1 MGSPSDNLEPEPEF
15 DDGDMSGFSYEEV
28 PSQPAWLPPD
38 DRLWRHPSEWWE
50 SDKSTASGNRSAA
63 PTRLR
68 PGSNELGRFLVT
80 GVVAGLVAALV
91 VSGLATA
98 EGWWTGRTIVRPGAT
113 TATSVVSLSAQAN
126 SPSQQATPNWT
137 AVDDATIPSVVAI
150 TVSGAAGPQQGSGV
164 VLASSGGRSYAAT
177 DLALFT
183 PGEQAGY
190 IGKIS
195 LTTMT
200 GQSVPARLVGEDSDQ
215 GVAVVS
221 FNSVDGVPPAL
232 TGSVADIQEAST
244 LLAVG
249 ARGSSAVSL
258 GVVSSTDRVVNTA
271 DGDSMYDLVEIST
284 PPTTPAGR
292 GSPLVNQY
300 GQVVAISV
308 SVAATSAGDQQATFA
323 VPIDTA
329 TLVTREVLA
338 GKKVVEPWTGATD
351 LAGVPLQTVSQFGVN
366 GGVRV
371 GQVLPYSP
379 AQKAGV
385 QPGDV
390 ILSFDGTAV
399 TSAGEVLADVCALQ
413 PGTSVP
419 VTLMRNGQTVHATIT
434 LAVQPQQ

>member
-1 MGSPSDNLEPEPEF
+1 MGSPSDNLGPEPEF
-15 DDGDMSGFSYEEV
+15 DDGDISGFSYEEAF
-28 PSQPAWLPPD
+28 PQSAWLAPD

-50 SDKSTASGNRSAA
+50 PANTSSSVVHAGA

-68 PGSNELGRFLVT
+68 PGGTEWGRFLVT

-91 VSGLATA
+91 VSGIATA

-113 TATSVVSLSAQAN
+113 TTTSIVSLSAQAN
-126 SPSQQATPNWT
+126 SANPPATANWT
-137 AVDDATIPSVVAI
+137 AVDDETIPSVVAI

-164 VLASSGGRSYAAT
+164 VLASSGGRSYVAT

-190 IGKIS
+190 IGQVS

-200 GQSVPARLVGEDSDQ
+200 GQSVPARLVGEDPDQ

-221 FNSVDGVPPAL
+221 FSSVDGVPPAL

-258 GVVSSTDRVVNTA
+258 GVVSSTDRVVNTT
-271 DGDSMYDLVEIST
+271 DGDSMYDLVEVST

-300 GQVVAISV
+300 GQVVAVTVSV
-308 SVAATSAGDQQATFA
+308 SATAPGDQQATFA

-351 LAGVPLQTVSQFGVN
+351 LAGVPLHAPSQLGVN
-366 GGVRV
+366 SGVQV
-371 GQVLPYSP
+371 GKVLPYSP
-379 AQKAGV
+379 AQKVGMKA
-385 QPGDV
+385 GDV
-390 ILSFDGTAV
+390 IVSFDGTAV
-399 TSAGEVLADVCALQ
+399 TSAGQVLADVCALT
-413 PGTSVP
+413 PGASVP
-419 VTLMRNGQTVHATIT
+419 VTLLRDGQTVHTVIT
-434 LAVQPQQ
+434 VAVQPQQ